1 MGMWLSGTR
10 GLQADDIMGESF
22 TSPAELGKV
31 VRLGFSTEETLF
43 TKLKRGPEYNVNEY
57 YLLML

>member
-1 MGMWLSGTR
+1 M
-10 GLQADDIMGESF
+10 D
-22 TSPAELGKV
+22 TSVASSAGLGKV
-31 VRLGFSTEETLF
+31 VRLGFSTKETLF

>member
-1 MGMWLSGTR
+1 MG
-10 GLQADDIMGESF
+10 
-22 TSPAELGKV
+22 TSIASSAELGKV

-43 TKLKRGPEYNVNEY
+43 TRLKRGPEYNVNEY

>member
-1 MGMWLSGTR
+1 MGMSV
-10 GLQADDIMGESF
+10 AS
-22 TSPAELGKV
+22 SAELKKV

-57 YLLML
+57 DSLML